1 MMITR
6 HIVAGLLIF
15 AGSGFAADEPTSK
28 EAMVEPTEPI
38 GERVTHSDSGYG
50 ASHPLDIP
58 DDAGLFIYSADGQK
72 ALRVFGSFRVL
83 GVLDDRQNFH
93 AYDLNLPQV
102 PTGDDA
108 YEDLNSTWTINESR
122 LGIDAL
128 LGGGRRERGAVLMRM
143 EFDWKGTDEAFRI
156 RHLFVRSQHWLFG
169 KTWANLTNV
178 PVMPTTV
185 DGHITSAGL
194 GARPPQI
201 RYYNK
206 VKSLKY
212 QVALEYQV
220 PSLVKP
226 ESVEAEGRVVI
237 PALAGSLTLENK
249 VATLVFAGLA
259 KQNRVQFTGEIKEAQ
274 NIFGYGG
281 VLAGKLNIGEHTTFK
296 FSLNANVGTASSIAD
311 WGYTDIDLIYNPR
324 TGEFENS
331 EVVGGYLAFEHKWSR
346 TLSSTIGIGYL
357 DVRNKDFEND
367 LAFSDG
373 TKPLLNLFYRPV
385 RSPWK
390 GLVVGTE
397 VEFAERVN
405 KDLSTSDTTRFS
417 VLVYYDF

>member
-1 MMITR
+1 
-6 HIVAGLLIF
+6 
-15 AGSGFAADEPTSK
+15 
-28 EAMVEPTEPI
+28 
-38 GERVTHSDSGYG
+38 
-50 ASHPLDIP
+50 
-58 DDAGLFIYSADGQK
+58 
-72 ALRVFGSFRVL
+72 
-83 GVLDDRQNFH
+83 
-93 AYDLNLPQV
+93 
-102 PTGDDA
+102 
-108 YEDLNSTWTINESR
+108 
-122 LGIDAL
+122 
-128 LGGGRRERGAVLMRM
+128 M

-237 PALAGSLTLENK
+237 PALAGSLTLESK
-249 VATLVFAGLA
+249 IATVVFAGMA
-259 KQNRVQFTGEIKEAQ
+259 KQNRVQFTGETKEAE

-281 VLAGKLNIGEHTTFK
+281 VLAGKLNVGEHTTFK